1 MKNTTCNIFAD
12 DYLAA
17 YGFARCH
24 ILSSSDDLNVWSFII
39 NQPIGFLAN
48 WPPPDYL
55 KGEHYLV
62 FYNRIPDPSIP
73 PFDDAPYTCIPCRIQ
88 NNSYTD
94 GCYSIHNLK

>member
-24 ILSSSDDLNVWSFII
+24 ILSSSDNLNVWSIPA
-39 NQPIGFLAN
+39 NLPVPWN

-55 KGEHYLV
+55 KGQHYMTAHYVL
-62 FYNRIPDPSIP
+62 P
-73 PFDDAPYTCIPCRIQ
+73 PFVSPPPYTCIPCRIQ